1 MERWIWMLSKEIIWP
16 VERPMHLEDVYWN
29 TFYDVENLL
38 DYWQDDRID
47 HAFVSYA
54 DWADMIDF

>member
-1 MERWIWMLSKEIIWP
+1 MLSKEIIWP
-16 VERPMHLEDVYWN
+16 VELPMHLEDVYWN